1 MKILHTL
8 MLVLL
13 MTVSTAIFAQESP
26 VPNME
31 RVAAQVLD
39 ELKQNKSRLKNN
51 PQIVYNVVKKH
62 FLPQVDV
69 EGMSRSVLGR
79 QAWNQ
84 ATPVER
90 KQFAEAFTNLVIH
103 TYASP
108 LTEYTDEQVKFL
120 PSRHSGNDRFMR
132 VNSLIIRSQGQ
143 NIPLNYSLVL
153 KNGSWK
159 IYDMSVEGVS
169 LLQSFKSQ
177 FAQALQ
183 NSTMR
188 ELIQQMEQKRK
199 KAA

>member
-1 MKILHTL
+1 MKILPTL
-8 MLVLL
+8 LLAIL
-13 MTVSTAIFAQESP
+13 MTFSGSIFADGSP
-26 VPNME
+26 IPNME
-31 RVAAQVLD
+31 RVADQVLD

-79 QAWNQ
+79 QAWNK
-84 ATPVER
+84 ATPMER

-108 LTEYTDEQVKFL
+108 LTEYTDEKVKFL
-120 PSRHSGNDRFMR
+120 PSRHAGNDRFMR
-132 VNSLIIRSQGQ
+132 VNSLIIRSHGQ

-153 KNGSWK
+153 KNGNWK

>member
-13 MTVSTAIFAQESP
+13 MTVSTAIFAEGSP

-132 VNSLIIRSQGQ
+132 VNTLIIRSQGQ

-177 FAQALQ
+177 FSQALQ

>member
-1 MKILHTL
+1 MKILHTM

-13 MTVSTAIFAQESP
+13 MTVSTAIFAEGSP

-177 FAQALQ
+177 FSQALQ